1 MKHFRNK
8 ETFETFPETVGIN
21 SLKLSPEIII
31 CYGNQKKKN
40 LVDLSKFLGGL
51 VVGERYCNIL

>member
-21 SLKLSPEIII
+21 SLKLT
-31 CYGNQKKKN
+31 GNNHLLRKSEKKN